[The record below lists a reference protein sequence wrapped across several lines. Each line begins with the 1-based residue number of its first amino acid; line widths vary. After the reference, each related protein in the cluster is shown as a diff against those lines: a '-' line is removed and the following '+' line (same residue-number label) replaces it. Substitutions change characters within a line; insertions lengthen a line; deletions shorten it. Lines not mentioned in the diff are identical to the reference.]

1 MALSCKLS
9 LARFSAE
16 LKFQDRAECGNN
28 QIESH
33 FIVTYDLFTK
43 FLEQIWK
50 KWKYQD
56 HTLTDGGGGGV
67 PN

>member
-1 MALSCKLS
+1 MAPSCKLRF
-9 LARFSAE
+9 ARFSAR
-16 LKFQDRAECGNN
+16 LRFQDRAECGNN

-56 HTLTDGGGGGV
+56 LTLTDGGHQIEL
-67 PN
+67 